1 MNKSGAKLTLV
12 SLLVVLLAV
21 LLAALLAY
29 LTPGEGEGDTGPWE
43 PQVAQGRLPGF
54 EDTPVNNDGRYFF
67 YRICREVEFPRPTA
81 AASVLLENTPG
92 NTFDMQVEY
101 TLDDY
106 GVIYLSPVLQPG
118 EHLISDKL
126 TQEIPEGSYDVQAR
140 VLVLDPDT
148 GDNTENFYENITVV
162 VKNKLF

>member
-12 SLLVVLLAV
+12 SLLVVLLAI

-29 LTPGEGEGDTGPWE
+29 LTPGAEESGPWE
-43 PQVAQGRLPGF
+43 PQVAEGRLPGF

-67 YRICREVEFPRPTA
+67 YQLCREVEFSRPTA
-81 AASVLLENTPG
+81 AAAVLIENTPG
-92 NTFDMQVEY
+92 NLFDMQVEY

-106 GVIYLSPVLQPG
+106 GVIYLSPVLRPG
-118 EHLISDKL
+118 EHLISDCL
-126 TQEIPEGSYDVQAR
+126 SQELPEGSYDVQAR
-140 VLVLDPDT
+140 VCVLDPDT
-148 GDNTENFYENITVV
+148 GENTENFYESITVV

>member
-67 YRICREVEFPRPTA
+67 YQICREVEFPRPTA
-81 AASVLLENTPG
+81 AAS
-92 NTFDMQVEY
+92 
-101 TLDDY
+101 
-106 GVIYLSPVLQPG
+106 
-118 EHLISDKL
+118 
-126 TQEIPEGSYDVQAR
+126 EIGRASCRER
-140 VLVLDPDT
+140 V
-148 GDNTENFYENITVV
+148 
-162 VKNKLF
+162 

>member
-54 EDTPVNNDGRYFF
+54 
-67 YRICREVEFPRPTA
+67 
-81 AASVLLENTPG
+81 
-92 NTFDMQVEY
+92 
-101 TLDDY
+101 
-106 GVIYLSPVLQPG
+106 
-118 EHLISDKL
+118 
-126 TQEIPEGSYDVQAR
+126 
-140 VLVLDPDT
+140 
-148 GDNTENFYENITVV
+148 
-162 VKNKLF
+162 